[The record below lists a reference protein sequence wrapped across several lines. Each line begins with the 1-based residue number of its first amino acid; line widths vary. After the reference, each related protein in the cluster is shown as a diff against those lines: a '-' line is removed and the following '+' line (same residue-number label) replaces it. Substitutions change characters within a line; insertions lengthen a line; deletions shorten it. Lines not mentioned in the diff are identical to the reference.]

1 MAQQSPDQ
9 HIKPLAPFISST
21 HFNTLED
28 QDHIF
33 EQRKNIRL
41 RKFILCCGC
50 ATAIAVLLVV
60 IVLVLGFTVYNV
72 KDPEVRMNG
81 VTLISGTFASGSTEN
96 VTLLAD
102 ISVKNP
108 NAFTFRFGN
117 ASTDVYYNGEGIGE
131 GESPSG
137 KAKARR
143 TIRVNTTME
152 IMSKKL
158 LANPFLDTDL
168 KDHALNISSYTRIH
182 GKVKILNI
190 FPRKVAIEINCTITY
205 NITSGLITNGDNC
218 LGNVDL

>member
-9 HIKPLAPFISST
+9 QIKPLAPFISSS

-28 QDHIF
+28 QDYTF
-33 EQRKNIRL
+33 VQRKNIRL

-50 ATAIAVLLVV
+50 VTAIVVLLVV

-81 VTLISGTFASGSTEN
+81 VTLINGTFANGATDN
-96 VTLLAD
+96 VTILAD

-117 ASTDVYYNGEGIGE
+117 ATTDVYYNGEEIGE
-131 GESPSG
+131 GESPPG

-152 IMSKKL
+152 LNAKKL
-158 LANPFLDTDL
+158 LANPNLDVDL
-168 KDHALNISSYTRIH
+168 KDQALNISSYTRIR

-190 FPRKVAIEINCTITY
+190 FPRKVVVEMNCTVTY
-205 NITSGLITNGDNC
+205 NITTGLITNGGNC
-218 LGNVDL
+218 LGNVDI